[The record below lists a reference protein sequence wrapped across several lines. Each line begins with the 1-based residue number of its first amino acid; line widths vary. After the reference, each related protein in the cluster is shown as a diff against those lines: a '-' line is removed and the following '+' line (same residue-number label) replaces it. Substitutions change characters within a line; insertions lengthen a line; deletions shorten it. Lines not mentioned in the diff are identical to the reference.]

1 MSSRRVLQCGVMKKR
16 VLVIDDSPE
25 ILNVTRHLLES
36 RGFEV
41 SSLADDN
48 QALPT
53 VEKFQ
58 PDIVILDMLLTF
70 RSGAEI
76 CHDLKN
82 QAATKNIPIIITTG
96 QMNHRE
102 IESHTPDLQPADA
115 YLIKPFEFDHLL
127 ETIQKLITR
136 N

>member
-1 MSSRRVLQCGVMKKR
+1 MKKR

-25 ILNVTRHLLES
+25 ILHVTRHLLEA

-41 SSLADDN
+41 LSLEHDD
-48 QALPT
+48 QALPA

-70 RSGAEI
+70 RTGAEI

-82 QAATKNIPIIITTG
+82 QAATKNIPVIITTG
-96 QMNHRE
+96 QLNHRE
-102 IESHTPDLQPADA
+102 IESHIPNLEPADA
-115 YLIKPFEFDHLL
+115 YLIKPFEFDQLL
-127 ETIQKLITR
+127 TTIQKLLTR
-136 N
+136 D